1 MMTRAYN
8 NCYLEDVMSGIGAM
22 LDYAVRICGQ
32 DLELFW
38 ARFLASGVADQFSR
52 RNPRYLCGLS
62 GTELALKVAV
72 DTGDSLPVENAEI
85 DIGSPEYWTGWTL
98 AYLQWYL
105 NRSFAELEDGGVGIS
120 DLRSIYPT
128 LHEADLSRSLRYAEK
143 KLAEAAVHFSLKKA
157 RKNAGLS
164 QQELSERSGIPIRTI
179 RAYEQRRLDLANAGT
194 ENVRNLRSV
203 LGLTL

>member
-1 MMTRAYN
+1 MMIRAYN
-8 NCYLEDVMSGIGAM
+8 NCYLEDAMSGIGAM

-72 DTGDSLPVENAEI
+72 DTGESLPVENAEI

-128 LHEADLSRSLRYAEK
+128 LHEADLSRSLQYAEK

-179 RAYEQRRLDLANAGT
+179 RAYEQRRLDLANAGA

>member
-1 MMTRAYN
+1 MMIRAYN
-8 NCYLEDVMSGIGAM
+8 NCYLEDAMSGIGAM

-85 DIGSPEYWTGWTL
+85 DIGSPEYWTGIGVL
-98 AYLQWYL
+98 L
-105 NRSFAELEDGGVGIS
+105 NSKMGVSGFQTFVQ
-120 DLRSIYPT
+120 YT
-128 LHEADLSRSLRYAEK
+128 LHCMRLICPVPCECRGRERPEPAFSPWTHALTYLRFTNG
-143 KLAEAAVHFSLKKA
+143 V
-157 RKNAGLS
+157 
-164 QQELSERSGIPIRTI
+164 
-179 RAYEQRRLDLANAGT
+179 
-194 ENVRNLRSV
+194 V
-203 LGLTL
+203 LPPL

>member
-1 MMTRAYN
+1 MMIRAYN
-8 NCYLEDVMSGIGAM
+8 NCYLEDAMSGIGAM

-72 DTGDSLPVENAEI
+72 DTGDSLPVEKAEI

-128 LHEADLSRSLRYAEK
+128 LHEADLSRSLRYAEE

-179 RAYEQRRLDLANAGT
+179 RAYEQRRLDLANAGA

-203 LGLTL
+203 LGLPV

>member
-1 MMTRAYN
+1 MMIRAYN
-8 NCYLEDVMSGIGAM
+8 NCYLEDAMSGIGAM

-38 ARFLASGVADQFSR
+38 ARFLASGVADQF
-52 RNPRYLCGLS
+52 
-62 GTELALKVAV
+62 

>member
-1 MMTRAYN
+1 MMIRAYN
-8 NCYLEDVMSGIGAM
+8 NCYLEDAMSGIGAM

-128 LHEADLSRSLRYAEK
+128 LHEADLSRSLQYAEK

-179 RAYEQRRLDLANAGT
+179 RAYEQRRLDLANAGA

>member
-32 DLELFW
+32 ELELFW
-38 ARFLASGVADQFSR
+38 SRFLASPVSAQIER

-62 GTELALKVAV
+62 GIELALKVAS
-72 DTGDSLPVENAEI
+72 DTGDSLPVEDTEI
-85 DIGSPEYWTGWTL
+85 YMGSPEYWTGWTI
-98 AYLQWYL
+98 AYLQWHL
-105 NRSFAELEDGGVGIS
+105 NKSFSELEEDGIGVS
-120 DLRSIYPT
+120 ELYSVYST
-128 LHEADLSRSLRYAEK
+128 LHEADLSRSVLYAEK
-143 KLAEAAVHFSLKKA
+143 RLAEYNKGLYLKKA

-164 QQELSERSGIPIRTI
+164 QRELSEQSGISLRAIRG
-179 RAYEQRRLDLANAGT
+179 YEQGSLDIAKAGA

-203 LGLTL
+203 LGLPH

>member
-1 MMTRAYN
+1 MTTRAYN
-8 NCYLEDVMSGIGAM
+8 NCYLEDAMSGIGAM

-62 GTELALKVAV
+62 GTELAFEVAYR
-72 DTGDSLPVENAEI
+72 TGGDLSFSDEVI
-85 DIGSPEYWTGWTL
+85 DMGSPEYWTGWTL

-105 NRSFAELEDGGVGIS
+105 NKSFSELEEAGIGIS
-120 DLRSIYPT
+120 DLYSVYPT
-128 LHEADLSRSLRYAEK
+128 LHEADLSRTLRYAEERLSNSTK
-143 KLAEAAVHFSLKKA
+143 RFSLKTA

-164 QQELSERSGIPIRTI
+164 QQALSERSGIPVRTI
-179 RAYEQRRLDLANAGT
+179 RAYEQGSLDLANAGA

-203 LGLTL
+203 LGLPH